1 METLLEHD
9 VYGEVRIANLMM
21 RYSSVLSE
29 LGEFQNCDIVAAEA
43 LECFQKNFGEL
54 HEQMQWAYLMVG
66 DNYHK
71 AGDKENA
78 RRYYDLAIRVLREMI
93 MRRMSWK
100 NEWRRYCRGC
110 DCGKVCHFF
119 HGI

>member
-1 METLLEHD
+1 MEQALEILLEHD

-29 LGEFQNCDIVAAEA
+29 LGEFQNCNVIAAEA

-78 RRYYDLAIRVLREMI
+78 KRYYDLALRVLRENDYETDELEERVEELLQGM
-93 MRRMSWK
+93 
-100 NEWRRYCRGC
+100 
-110 DCGKVCHFF
+110 
-119 HGI
+119 